1 MGFWILAALAA
12 LIIVVSLG
20 YALFAPARD
29 TARATAEFDM
39 QVYRDQLSEL
49 DRDVARGTVT
59 PEEAERTRVEIS
71 RRLLEADRNAQAAT
85 GAGKAPRAANIAGTG
100 VIAGVVLLGGLWLYS
115 DIGAPQYWDMPLQL
129 RKDMAE
135 ERRETRPSQAEIE
148 AQLPAWTGPAADTD
162 PEYVELVAQLR
173 TAVERRPGDE
183 QGLTLL
189 AQHEAMLG
197 NYRAAYAA
205 QKRLVEVRDSAAAP
219 SDYAD
224 LAELMIMAAGGYV
237 SPEAEAA
244 LNAALKENPNNEVAR
259 YYSGLM
265 FAQNGR
271 PDLAFRLWKVL
282 YETSPPDSPWMEP
295 IAAQLE
301 DLGQVAGVNYE
312 LPDRGVGG
320 GVGAGPGPTQGQV
333 ADAAQMTEE
342 ERQQMIRGMVE
353 GLMERLANEGGTAE
367 EFARLINALSVLG
380 EMNRALAVLDEARS
394 SFADHP
400 ADLAVINEAARNAG
414 LDAPE

>member
-1 MGFWILAALAA
+1 MGFWILAALAG

-20 YALFAPARD
+20 YALFAPASD

-59 PEEAERTRVEIS
+59 PDEAERTRVEIS
-71 RRLLEADRNAQAAT
+71 RRLLEADRAAQAAT
-85 GAGKAPRAANIAGTG
+85 GAGSAPRAANIAGAGT
-100 VIAGVVLLGGLWLYS
+100 IAGVVLLGGLWLYS
-115 DIGAPQYWDMPLQL
+115 EIGVPQYWDMPLQL

-162 PEYVELVAQLR
+162 PEYVKLVEQLR

-189 AQHEAMLG
+189 AQHEAVLG

-205 QKRLVEVRDSAAAP
+205 QKRLVEVKDNAAAP

-237 SPEAEAA
+237 SPEAESA
-244 LNAALKENPNNEVAR
+244 LNAALKDNPNNEVAR

-271 PDLAFRLWKVL
+271 PDLAFRLWRVL

-301 DLGQVAGVNYE
+301 ELGQIAGVTYE
-312 LPDRGVGG
+312 LPDRGVRT
-320 GVGAGPGPTQGQV
+320 GPGPTPGQV
-333 ADAAQMTEE
+333 EDAAQMTED
-342 ERQQMIRGMVE
+342 ERQQMIRSMVE
-353 GLMERLANEGGTAE
+353 GLMERLANEGGSAE

-380 EMNRALAVLDEARS
+380 EMNRALAILDEART

>member
-1 MGFWILAALAA
+1 
-12 LIIVVSLG
+12 
-20 YALFAPARD
+20 
-29 TARATAEFDM
+29 
-39 QVYRDQLSEL
+39 
-49 DRDVARGTVT
+49 
-59 PEEAERTRVEIS
+59 
-71 RRLLEADRNAQAAT
+71 
-85 GAGKAPRAANIAGTG
+85 
-100 VIAGVVLLGGLWLYS
+100 VLLGGLWLYS
-115 DIGAPQYWDMPLQL
+115 EIGVPQYWDMPLQL

-162 PEYVELVAQLR
+162 PEYVKLVEQLR

-189 AQHEAMLG
+189 AQHEAVLG

-205 QKRLVEVRDSAAAP
+205 QKRLVEVKDNAAAP

-237 SPEAEAA
+237 SPEAESA
-244 LNAALKENPNNEVAR
+244 LNAALKDNPNNEVAR

-271 PDLAFRLWKVL
+271 PDLAFRLWRVL

-301 DLGQVAGVNYE
+301 ELGQIAGVTYE
-312 LPDRGVGG
+312 LPDRGVRT
-320 GVGAGPGPTQGQV
+320 GPGPTPGQV
-333 ADAAQMTEE
+333 EDAAQMTED
-342 ERQQMIRGMVE
+342 ERQQMIRSMVE
-353 GLMERLANEGGTAE
+353 GLMERLANEGGSAE

-380 EMNRALAVLDEARS
+380 EMNRALAILDEART

>member
-1 MGFWILAALAA
+1 MGFWILAALAG

-20 YALFAPARD
+20 YALFAPASD

-59 PEEAERTRVEIS
+59 PDEAERTRVEIS
-71 RRLLEADRNAQAAT
+71 RRLLEADRAAQAAT
-85 GAGKAPRAANIAGTG
+85 GAGSAPRAANIAGAGT
-100 VIAGVVLLGGLWLYS
+100 IAGVVLLGGLWLYS
-115 DIGAPQYWDMPLQL
+115 EIGVPQYWDMPLQL

-162 PEYVELVAQLR
+162 PEYVKLVEQLR

-189 AQHEAMLG
+189 AQHEAVLG

-205 QKRLVEVRDSAAAP
+205 KKRLVEVKDNAAAP

-237 SPEAEAA
+237 SPEAESA
-244 LNAALKENPNNEVAR
+244 LNAALKDNPNNEVAR

-271 PDLAFRLWKVL
+271 PDLAFRLWRVL

-301 DLGQVAGVNYE
+301 ELGQIAGVTYE
-312 LPDRGVGG
+312 LPDRGVRT
-320 GVGAGPGPTQGQV
+320 GPGPTPGQV
-333 ADAAQMTEE
+333 EDAAQMTED
-342 ERQQMIRGMVE
+342 ERQQMIRSMVE
-353 GLMERLANEGGTAE
+353 GLMERLANEGGSAE

-380 EMNRALAVLDEARS
+380 EMNRALAILDEART